1 MVGLAGFEPATSC
14 LGGGLF
20 GLLGWV
26 WVGWF
31 SLESSRFW
39 FLGSLVDRAV
49 IGEACAVFVG

>member
-39 FLGSLVDRAV
+39 FLGSLVDRAG
-49 IGEACAVFVG
+49 IGSS